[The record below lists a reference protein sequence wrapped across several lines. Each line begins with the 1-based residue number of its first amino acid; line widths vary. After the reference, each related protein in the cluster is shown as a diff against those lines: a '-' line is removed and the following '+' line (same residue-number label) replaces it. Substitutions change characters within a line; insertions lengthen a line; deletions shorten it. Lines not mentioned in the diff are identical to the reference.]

1 MAATNVTSSGPL
13 MVPPGQMETSTVTL
27 PSATSPSSLANSTAY
42 NTSGTATEKTPH
54 SDEDGNE
61 NNFLGDAGPGMA
73 IFLGALIFISIGVI
87 IVLCVSVCITASK
100 RAKRRAHFQ
109 NKIRSQQC
117 PPCPQCNEPC
127 KQNPGAYHVHMCD
140 VHGPVPPPGQPP
152 PPGQLPHSP
161 HVSAPPMPSVRE
173 EDEEEDVGNPFFV
186 RSRDRPER
194 SAGADSGV
202 SSQITKTPDPSFS
215 VHDVNHDDR
224 DGVLMSRPK
233 LLQMPVGLFKDHAP
247 RVDTRPLWRGDSV
260 DDGVVLPGAGDLT
273 AEDEHDA
280 GVVADTSAQTTAR
293 GRVNNAFLKDIP

>member
-1 MAATNVTSSGPL
+1 MAATNLTSGDPL
-13 MVPPGQMETSTVTL
+13 TVTPERTDATTAL
-27 PSATSPSSLANSTAY
+27 PSPAGTTATLANSTAY
-42 NTSGTATEKTPH
+42 NMSATATEKTP
-54 SDEDGNE
+54 SPDEGGNE
-61 NNFLGDAGPGMA
+61 SGFLGDAGPGMA
-73 IFLGALIFISIGVI
+73 IFLGALAVISVGVI

-109 NKIRSQQC
+109 NKIRNQQC

-127 KQNPGAYHVHMCD
+127 KQDPGVFHIHMCD

-152 PPGQLPHSP
+152 PPGQHPP
-161 HVSAPPMPSVRE
+161 PQVPAPPMPSVRE

-202 SSQITKTPDPSFS
+202 SSQITKTPDPFL

-224 DGVLMSRPK
+224 DGVLVSRPK

-273 AEDEHDA
+273 AEDDHVDA
-280 GVVADTSAQTTAR
+280 GIVADSSVQTTAR
-293 GRVNNAFLKDIP
+293 GRVNNAFLRDIP

>member
-1 MAATNVTSSGPL
+1 MAATNLTTDPPT
-13 MVPPGQMETSTVTL
+13 VPPERTEANAATL
-27 PSATSPSSLANSTAY
+27 PSSATSATLANSTNY
-42 NTSGTATEKTPH
+42 NASATATEGTP
-54 SDEDGNE
+54 SPDEGGNE
-61 NNFLGDAGPGMA
+61 GGFLGDAGPGMA
-73 IFLGALIFISIGVI
+73 IFVGALAVISVGVI

-127 KQNPGAYHVHMCD
+127 KQDPGAYHVHMCD
-140 VHGPVPPPGQPP
+140 YHGPVPPSEQPPPPPGQPP
-152 PPGQLPHSP
+152 PPPPIQ
-161 HVSAPPMPSVRE
+161 APPMPSVRE

-202 SSQITKTPDPSFS
+202 SSRITKTPDPFS

-224 DGVLMSRPK
+224 DGVLVSRPK
-233 LLQMPVGLFKDHAP
+233 LLQMPVGLFKEHAS

-273 AEDEHDA
+273 AEDDSVDA
-280 GVVADTSAQTTAR
+280 GIVADTSVQTTAR
-293 GRVNNAFLKDIP
+293 GRVNSAFLKDMP

>member
-1 MAATNVTSSGPL
+1 MAASNLTSSDPL
-13 MVPPGQMETSTVTL
+13 TVPPGRTEANTTTL
-27 PSATSPSSLANSTAY
+27 PSTTTPTSLANSTAY
-42 NTSGTATEKTPH
+42 NASAAATEKTPNP
-54 SDEDGNE
+54 DESGNE

-73 IFLGALIFISIGVI
+73 IFLGALIVISIGVI

-109 NKIRSQQC
+109 NKIRNQQC

-127 KQNPGAYHVHMCD
+127 KQDPGVYHVHI
-140 VHGPVPPPGQPP
+140 
-152 PPGQLPHSP
+152 
-161 HVSAPPMPSVRE
+161 VRE

-224 DGVLMSRPK
+224 DGVLASRPK

-280 GVVADTSAQTTAR
+280 GIVADTSVQTTAR